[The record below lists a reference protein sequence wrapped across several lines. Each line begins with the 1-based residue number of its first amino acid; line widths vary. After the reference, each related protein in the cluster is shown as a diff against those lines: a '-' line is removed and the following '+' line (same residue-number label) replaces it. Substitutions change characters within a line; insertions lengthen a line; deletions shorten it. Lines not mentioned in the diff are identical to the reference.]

1 MRLNP
6 LFFAAFSTVCLSLLL
21 CLSASARPPQLET
34 YESRHY
40 EIRTNLSRDEAVKL
54 GQHMDLVFREY
65 DRVLRALRGSARG
78 LQPIYLLRTKEQYH
92 ALLDAKYGIDA
103 RGSGGM
109 FFWRGNRSG
118 LAVFVEGRNYGD
130 LLSTLQHEG
139 FHQFAWIKMRDN
151 LPLWVNEGL
160 AEYFGDAIVVDGKV
174 RHGIVNARRL
184 ARLRDA
190 EEKNILIPFGEVL
203 EIDSDRWMSNMRGGS
218 PRGYLQYDQSWSIVH
233 FLIHDSPKQ
242 IRPAFEQYLKLLSTN
257 RNPQQTWNDAFGKDS
272 TPAFERRYSRFLKD
286 LEPDAYSSA
295 LIRLRFLAS
304 GMETLLEDADAE
316 TPEDLDQLKSALRG
330 RGFGIS
336 YRAHGQTTTYHSD
349 DDAMFEYRDRRN
361 KPHAFELQAGR
372 DKTMPHEIVA
382 NELSPRARIVWT
394 RDSDGVLHGEV
405 KFGR

>member
-6 LFFAAFSTVCLSLLL
+6 LFFAAFSTIGLSLLL
-21 CLSASARPPQLET
+21 CVQASARPPQLET

-218 PRGYLQYDQSWSIVH
+218 PRGYLQYDQS
-233 FLIHDSPKQ
+233 
-242 IRPAFEQYLKLLSTN
+242 
-257 RNPQQTWNDAFGKDS
+257 
-272 TPAFERRYSRFLKD
+272 
-286 LEPDAYSSA
+286 
-295 LIRLRFLAS
+295 
-304 GMETLLEDADAE
+304 
-316 TPEDLDQLKSALRG
+316 
-330 RGFGIS
+330 
-336 YRAHGQTTTYHSD
+336 
-349 DDAMFEYRDRRN
+349 
-361 KPHAFELQAGR
+361 
-372 DKTMPHEIVA
+372 
-382 NELSPRARIVWT
+382 
-394 RDSDGVLHGEV
+394 
-405 KFGR
+405 